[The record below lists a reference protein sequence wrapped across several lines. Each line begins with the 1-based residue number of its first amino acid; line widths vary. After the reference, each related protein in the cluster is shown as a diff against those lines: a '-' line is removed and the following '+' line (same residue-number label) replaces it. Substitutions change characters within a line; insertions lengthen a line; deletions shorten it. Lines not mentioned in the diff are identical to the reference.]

1 MRRVATLFTVLACLT
16 ARLLFAQAAP
26 VTIASVTPDD
36 AAGTLT
42 IAGSGFGAR
51 PFVTLDLV
59 PLNIQLSLDQ
69 RIVVSVPLGM
79 IPPGSYLLTVTRG
92 AQAVETASTDVRIG
106 GGTPASG
113 SVASTGAA
121 PANGASA
128 GLTPAALGSAAATS
142 SAPAAA
148 AASSALSAALPGGSE
163 PAARVG
169 DKTIT
174 TADVDREWQR
184 ADPVGYLAASRQ
196 LYDARRRIVTELVN
210 NELLARE
217 AASRN
222 MTVDALLKEE
232 LPKRTVALPDNALTN
247 LYQSLGTRTRGASL
261 EQMRPALREWLAKK
275 VEPDLAKMNY
285 LEELTKVS
293 TRADIVMEPPV
304 VTVERHADDPALGT
318 PTAPV
323 ELVMFGDFQN
333 PAYAR
338 DALTMPRVR
347 ELFGAR
353 LRVVFKHFP
362 ADDPASIAAAEAAA
376 CANAQ
381 GKFWAFH
388 DALLGQAGALDAA
401 RFKKVAADVGADRA
415 RFDTCVDTNAM
426 RERIGRALDETRRY
440 DIAGS
445 GAVLV
450 NGRLAPEP
458 PAFLPPFEYFK
469 RLVEE
474 ELARQ
479 SKQGR

>member
-1 MRRVATLFTVLACLT
+1 MRRVATLLIVLTCLS
-16 ARLLFAQAAP
+16 AQLLRAQAVP
-26 VTIASVTPDD
+26 VTIASVTPD
-36 AAGTLT
+36 ATSGTLT

-59 PLNIQLSLDQ
+59 PLNIQLALDQ
-69 RIVVSVPLGM
+69 RIVVTVPLGL
-79 IPPGSYLLTVTRG
+79 IPPGSYVLTVSRG
-92 AQAVETASTDVRIG
+92 SQAADAASTDVRIG
-106 GGTPASG
+106 GNAAAS
-113 SVASTGAA
+113 
-121 PANGASA
+121 
-128 GLTPAALGSAAATS
+128 SAAASATS
-142 SAPAAA
+142 PGTSTPAGGAAA
-148 AASSALSAALPGGSE
+148 AASAAPSGVAAQSVALASSTD
-163 PAARVG
+163 PAAQVG

-174 TADVDREWQR
+174 MSDVDREWQR
-184 ADPVGYLAASRQ
+184 TDPVGYLAASRQ
-196 LYDARRRIVTELVN
+196 LYEARRRVVTDLVN
-210 NELLARE
+210 NELLTRE
-217 AASRN
+217 ASSRGL
-222 MTVDALLKEE
+222 TVDALLAQE
-232 LPKRTVALPDNALTN
+232 LPKRTVALPDNALTS
-247 LYQSLGTRTRGASL
+247 LYQSMGTRTRGATL
-261 EQMRPALREWLAKK
+261 EQMRPALREWLARK

-293 TRADIVMEPPV
+293 TRADILMQPPV
-304 VTVERHADDPALGT
+304 VTVERHPDDPSLGT

-338 DALTMPRVR
+338 DALTLPRVR

-381 GKFWAFH
+381 SKFWPFH
-388 DALLGQAGALDAA
+388 DALLGQAGALDAT
-401 RFKKVAADVGADRA
+401 RFKQVATAIGADRT
-415 RFDTCVDTNAM
+415 RFDACVDSNAM
-426 RERIGRALDETRRY
+426 RDRIGQALEETRRY

-479 SKQGR
+479 ARQGRD